1 MVSEKVTVTNPSG
14 LHLRPAGL
22 LCNESIKFKSHISIQ
37 KNGSISSAKSVLSIL
52 GACVKNGDEITIV
65 CEGEDEEEA
74 LAHIVQLI
82 RGGLGENRQGE
93 TV

>member
-22 LCNESIKFKSHISIQ
+22 LCKETMGFKSVINIQ
-37 KNGSISSAKSVLSIL
+37 KGGSISNAKSVLSIL
-52 GACVKNGDEITIV
+52 GACVKSGDEILIV

-74 LAHIVQLI
+74 LAHVVELI
-82 RGGLGENRQGE
+82 RSGLGE
-93 TV
+93 